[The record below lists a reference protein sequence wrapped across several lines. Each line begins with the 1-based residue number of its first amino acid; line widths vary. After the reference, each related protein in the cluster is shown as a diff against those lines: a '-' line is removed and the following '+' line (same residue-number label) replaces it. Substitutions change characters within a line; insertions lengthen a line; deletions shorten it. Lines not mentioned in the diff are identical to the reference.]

1 MSIVHR
7 LTGTHSSTTV
17 RPTHHSLAQPGSSN
31 MTPGHRL
38 DEKQRQN
45 RNTLFQDNT
54 IIRILFLFFADI
66 DYCYLALHIETLERA
81 L

>member
-1 MSIVHR
+1 M
-7 LTGTHSSTTV
+7 
-17 RPTHHSLAQPGSSN
+17 N
-31 MTPGHRL
+31 MFSG
-38 DEKQRQN
+38 QN